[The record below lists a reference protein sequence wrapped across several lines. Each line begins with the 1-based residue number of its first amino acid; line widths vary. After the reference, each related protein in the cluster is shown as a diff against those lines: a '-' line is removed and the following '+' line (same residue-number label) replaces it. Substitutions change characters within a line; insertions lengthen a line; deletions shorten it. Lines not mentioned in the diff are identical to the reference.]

1 MNISSDVEM
10 NEYKFLDTKLK
21 ELVNA
26 LKLLGMSYFLEFF
39 KQLKE
44 EGKIKS
50 DDIEN
55 ELLKYTKLNERKL
68 RYMLIIK
75 FKDKLASLKT
85 ILKEMEELEI
95 ITQRKMEQIDKIK
108 EDLEELEIKND
119 EFEKLDENL
128 RISMLRNRFL
138 ERLNNIEDEIKLRN
152 VTRKKI
158 TEIDILK
165 TELKKTEELNQWKT
179 LKLMN
184 YF

>member
-1 MNISSDVEM
+1 
-10 NEYKFLDTKLK
+10 
-21 ELVNA
+21 
-26 LKLLGMSYFLEFF
+26 
-39 KQLKE
+39 
-44 EGKIKS
+44 
-50 DDIEN
+50 
-55 ELLKYTKLNERKL
+55 
-68 RYMLIIK
+68 
-75 FKDKLASLKT
+75 
-85 ILKEMEELEI
+85 
-95 ITQRKMEQIDKIK
+95 MEQIDKIK